1 MRVFSWICLQ
11 IIDTVNYSIMFS
23 CLSEY
28 SVNKLWLFH
37 MCFLPDALFSPFL
50 NFSVSQWVVLLI
62 SWFKL
67 HIYKDLPT
75 DSMEFT
81 VSTKHNNMCWNHEFI
96 VLWHTKNVKLLDN
109 VKIKLVISTNL
120 IKVIKDE

>member
-1 MRVFSWICLQ
+1 
-11 IIDTVNYSIMFS
+11 
-23 CLSEY
+23 
-28 SVNKLWLFH
+28 
-37 MCFLPDALFSPFL
+37 MCFLPDVLFSPFL

-62 SWFKL
+62 SWFNL

-96 VLWHTKNVKLLDN
+96 LFCDTQKNVKLLDN